1 MLATA
6 DQHGDQLA
14 VFGIEVAL
22 QLIADPKANPE
33 DRQTPVDLITKAELT
48 ANPQ

>member
-14 VFGIEVAL
+14 IYGIEVAL
-22 QLIADPKANPE
+22 QILRDGTVPAD
-33 DRQTPVDLITKAELT
+33 RRTPVDLITASDL
-48 ANPQ
+48 